1 MIASQMSIC
10 TSKCSL
16 FSDGS
21 KSRFGNRIAI
31 RLPFGAFVW
40 KTEIFGSTLPPYS
53 FFFNFGFLE
62 GFRRRRNLVQTA

>member
-1 MIASQMSIC
+1 MIASQMSVC

-31 RLPFGAFVW
+31 RLSFGAFVW
-40 KTEIFGSTLPPYS
+40 KTEIFPPTLPPCVN
-53 FFFNFGFLE
+53 FFNFNPE
-62 GFRRRRNLVQTA
+62 GNLKTHGKT